1 MTVLRHIVLI
11 SEFYLKSSG
20 GINFWLYICSV
31 FSTYNVLDIDNIINQ
46 SPLKATCRCGG
57 TKKEELCQQQ

>member
-1 MTVLRHIVLI
+1 MVTRLVLI